1 MSAQPKTMN
10 RVACIG
16 ECMIELTLP
25 REGTSG
31 GVGFAGDTLN
41 VAVYLKRAAPE
52 TQVAYVTALGT
63 DPLSERMISFFAT
76 EDLDTRLIERR
87 TDRVPG
93 LYAIS
98 LDDHGERSFTYW
110 RDSSAARTLFLA
122 PATVTPDH
130 LAGFDLIYLSG
141 ITVAILA
148 PEARSALLTTLRS
161 FRAAGGRVAFDS
173 NYRPRLW
180 PDQATAQHEIGAFWA
195 LTDIGLP
202 SVDDE
207 MALYGDTDET
217 SVLARMAAHGITR
230 GALKRGAEGPLALGW
245 QGEPPAFPPAERVV
259 DTTAAGDSFNGGYLA
274 ALLGGASE
282 PDCLL
287 AGHSTAAHVIGF
299 PGAIVPR

>member
-52 TQVAYVTALGT
+52 TEVAYVTALGT

-110 RDSSAARTLFLA
+110 RDGSAARTLFLA

-180 PDQATAQHEIGAFWA
+180 PDQATAQREIGAFWA
-195 LTDIGLP
+195 LADIGLP

-207 MALYGDTDET
+207 MALYGDTDAT
-217 SVLARMAAHGITR
+217 GVLARMAAYGITR

-245 QGEPPAFPPAERVV
+245 QGEPLAFPPAERVV

-274 ALLGGASE
+274 ALLGGAPE
-282 PDCLL
+282 ADCLL